1 MSDWLVACECSG
13 AIRSRLRDAGIKAW
27 SCDIKPAEDGSPFHI
42 QADVMTIINKGWDGA
57 VAHPECRY
65 LCGSGLHWNA
75 RGKIVD
81 GRPRSELTAEALEF
95 ALAIWNS
102 DIERMAFENSV
113 GILSR
118 PENMG
123 KPTQIV
129 QPYQLGDDASK
140 ATCWWFR
147 NINAIHIDPAK
158 RVPGRLVPF
167 ELAMKR
173 ARRAGDPEF
182 IERWAN
188 QTDTGQN
195 RLPPSASRSA
205 DRARTYPGI
214 ADGVVDA
221 IVRTLASDLF
231 ASEAA

>member
-1 MSDWLVACECSG
+1 MSDWIIMCECSG
-13 AIRSRLRDAGIKAW
+13 AIRSRLRDRGINAW
-27 SCDIKPAEDGSPFHI
+27 SCDIKPAEDGSRFHI
-42 QADVMTIINKGWDGA
+42 QADVRTVLNRGWAGA

-75 RGKIVD
+75 RGKMVD

-95 ALAIWNS
+95 ALALWNA

-118 PENMG
+118 PENLG
-123 KPTQIV
+123 K
-129 QPYQLGDDASK
+129 PYQLGDDASK
-140 ATCWWFR
+140 ATCWWLR
-147 NINAIHIDPAK
+147 NIEEIDIDPAK
-158 RVPGRLVPF
+158 RLSGRLVPF

-173 ARRAGDPEF
+173 PRKDDDPEF

-195 RLPPSASRSA
+195 RLPPSANRSA

-221 IVRTLASDLF
+221 IVRTLANDLF
-231 ASEAA
+231 GREAA